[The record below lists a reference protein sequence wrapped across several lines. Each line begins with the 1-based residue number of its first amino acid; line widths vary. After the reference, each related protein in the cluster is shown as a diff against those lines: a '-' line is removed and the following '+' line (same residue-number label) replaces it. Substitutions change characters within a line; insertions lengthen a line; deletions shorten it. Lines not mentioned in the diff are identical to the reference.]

1 MRQTA
6 SREQVEIQRVCL
18 PAVRLF
24 PLNFQEVPLGARH
37 RRVLADEVPQGAPAQ
52 RRQLR
57 RRERRG
63 VPGALRRGPGVGEEE
78 PGNIFKKKKVY
89 TIMAEPKIFV
99 FFVCV

>member
-1 MRQTA
+1 MTTFFFKKSYLFLRQTA

-57 RRERRG
+57 RRERGG
-63 VPGALRRGPGVGEEE
+63 VAGALCRGAGVGEKE
-78 PGNIFKKKKVY
+78 PGNVFLKY
-89 TIMAEPKIFV
+89 TL
-99 FFVCV
+99 